1 MEQKFRMESEIMKK
15 AHSKELE
22 RCENKMQVLQTE
34 RNVLEV
40 KLLQTQEML
49 QSSERQMQLKLEA

>member
-1 MEQKFRMESEIMKK
+1 MEQKFRIESEIMKK

-40 KLLQTQEML
+40 KLLQAQEML